1 MCVPSPNVSI
11 SKPGRAD
18 ASSHASLLPANMTTR
33 REFVKAMAALPPALA
48 LPRFGIA
55 APEASRLALVIGNA
69 DYRAAPLRNPVND
82 AQAMGKLLEQAGF
95 RIESHLNARRD
106 EMIGAIRRFGAAA
119 SRPET
124 RLALFYYAGH
134 GAQFDW
140 RNYLLPVD
148 AVVEKQEHIKQ
159 RCVDL
164 GLLLGELAA
173 DQDKSFVI
181 LLDACRDDPFGLG
194 YQPDRKGLSQFDAPV
209 GSLLAYATAPGR
221 AAADG
226 EGNHGLYT
234 EHLLR
239 EFAVHNV
246 RIEDA
251 LKRVRLNVR
260 LQSQGEQI
268 PWETTSLESDVMLFG
283 AGTRKLADAEME
295 QLLEREIEYWNR
307 IKSSSAIDD
316 WVTYLRE
323 YPNGRF
329 AEIAQVRLNRLLVS
343 SRQSKSAV
351 APKSPSP
358 ESLRPAID
366 LAPGRP
372 ASQALASSA
381 NPYSSGYFPLG
392 RRYSVGDEATIRES
406 DLLTGVEVRIY
417 TQRVTR
423 VDVVNDRVEINGGAG
438 IWDLMGN
445 ALKIGDREYD
455 VPLQFFPAELQVGKT
470 WTAAFKLTA
479 RGRSS
484 NAYYDLRIAAREKVR
499 VPAGEFDAF
508 RIDGQGWNSTVGNQL
523 EIHLWVMP
531 GLIVPVRRDWIV
543 RARNGRYRE
552 TQRHELVSLHQQA
565 TALD

>member
-1 MCVPSPNVSI
+1 
-11 SKPGRAD
+11 
-18 ASSHASLLPANMTTR
+18 MTTR
-33 REFVKAMAALPPALA
+33 RQFVKAMAALPPALA
-48 LPRFGIA
+48 LSQSLA
-55 APEASRLALVIGNA
+55 ATPEASRLALVIGNA
-69 DYRAAPLRNPVND
+69 NYRTTPLRNPVND

-95 RIESHLNARRD
+95 RIQSHLNAGRD

-119 SRPET
+119 NRPET
-124 RLALFYYAGH
+124 RLAVFYYAGH
-134 GAQFDW
+134 GAQLDW
-140 RNYLLPVD
+140 RNYLLPID

-164 GLLLGELAA
+164 GLLLGELVAGQA
-173 DQDKSFVI
+173 KSFVI

-226 EGNHGLYT
+226 EGAHGLYT

-268 PWETTSLESDVMLFG
+268 PWETTSLESDIMLFG
-283 AGTRKLADAEME
+283 TRPQKLADTEME

-307 IKSSSAIDD
+307 IKNSVVIDE
-316 WVTYLRE
+316 WVTYLRD

-329 AEIAQVRLNRLLVS
+329 AEIAQARLNRLLVAN
-343 SRQSKSAV
+343 RMSKTAAV
-351 APKSPSP
+351 PKSPSQEP
-358 ESLRPAID
+358 THPAIE
-366 LAPGRP
+366 LAPGHP
-372 ASQALASSA
+372 ASQVLASSA

-406 DLLTGVEVRIY
+406 DLLTGVEVRIF

-423 VDVVNDRVEINGGAG
+423 VDVVADRVEINDGAG

-445 ALKIGDREYD
+445 PIKVGDREYD
-455 VPLQFFPAELQVGKT
+455 VPLQLYPAELQVGKT

-508 RIDGQGWNSTVGNQL
+508 RIDGLGWNNTVGYQL

-543 RARNGRYRE
+543 RGRHQGRYKE